1 MLVPI
6 RKAGLCWCCV
16 MNRSEV
22 VNQLYDYF
30 NIYHTT
36 VNNKTYKKL
45 FTKTRDPVGVLI
57 NDKVYVSGVNHAY
70 ICNAELV
77 LRDRYA
83 FTQVNVKYRDI
94 TDLKVY
100 EQYGED

>member
-1 MLVPI
+1 MLVLI
-6 RKAGLCWCCV
+6 LKAGLYWCCV

-30 NIYHTT
+30 NIYHAT

-45 FTKTRDPVGVLI
+45 FTKTPDPVGVLI

-70 ICNAELV
+70 ICNLSIV
-77 LRDRYA
+77 VIL
-83 FTQVNVKYRDI
+83 I
-94 TDLKVY
+94 L
-100 EQYGED
+100 

>member
-1 MLVPI
+1 
-6 RKAGLCWCCV
+6 

-30 NIYHTT
+30 NIYHAT

-45 FTKTRDPVGVLI
+45 FTKTRDPVGILI

-77 LRDRYA
+77 LRDKYA
-83 FTQVNVKYRDI
+83 FIQVNIKYRDI